1 MSTINKYELLKT
13 EGTWKDRLKYILS
26 LLDKTE
32 IEKHLKQS
40 SSYDDLQMLI
50 FLSKST
56 KNEKNLLEIFK
67 TDSLPIRQRI
77 ISGKNWFK
85 IQKDEKQIYEF
96 IVETMNDKTIPRLSV
111 YH

>member
-1 MSTINKYELLKT
+1 MFTINKYELLKS
-13 EGTWKDRLKYILS
+13 EDTWKDSLKYVLS

-40 SSYDDLQMLI
+40 SSYDDLQMLV

-67 TDSLPIRQRI
+67 ADSLPIKQRAI
-77 ISGKNWFK
+77 AGKNWLK
-85 IQKDEKQIYEF
+85 IQKNEKQIYEL
-96 IVETMNDKTIPRLSV
+96 IVETMIDKNIPRL
-111 YH
+111 